1 MKAQPLKYLE
11 DGTLVFCE
19 PDEAT
24 HIWIITP
31 GPFRNHFIPVQIK
44 GTRAGTGNWTW
55 NGDTEKPTLRP
66 SLLVTGMPLREEFF
80 TDEQRE
86 AIKRG
91 EKTQLNEMVCHSW
104 ITDGQ
109 INFLSDSNHKLAGQT
124 LDLLDVEK

>member
-1 MKAQPLKYLE
+1 MKAQPLKYQP
-11 DGTLVFCE
+11 DGSMVFCS

-31 GPFRNHFIPVQIK
+31 GPFRNHFIPVQTR
-44 GTRAGTGNWTW
+44 GTREGTGNWTW

-66 SLLVTGMPLREEFF
+66 SLLVTGMQLREEFF
-80 TDEQRE
+80 TNEQRE
-86 AIKRG
+86 AIKRR
-91 EKTQLNEMVCHSW
+91 ENVHLTELRCHSW
-104 ITDGQ
+104 ITDGK